1 MVAGGVF
8 TYPGIERVV
17 YGEPAAEAV
26 RREAE
31 RLGAERVFCL
41 VSGTLDRT
49 TDEIAKLRKALG
61 TRFAGQFDRMP
72 PHTPRDAVIEAAAA
86 ARSARADLLV
96 TFGGGSLTDAGKMV
110 QICLRHDIRDCDGLE
125 PFHQRLDAN
134 GKPMFPDFAPP
145 LVRQITVPTTLSGGE
160 FNANAGCTN
169 PANKLKEM
177 YRNPLLVPKVVIL
190 DPAVTVHTPGWL
202 WSATGMRA
210 VDHGVETLC
219 SIRPTPFS
227 DAHAAESLRLLAAGL
242 PRVHADPADL
252 DARMQCLHGAWLAMT
267 GIAAGVPLGASHG
280 IGHQLGSTCGV
291 QHGHTSCVLM
301 PTVMRF
307 NAAVVA
313 GALARVSEA
322 LGRPGAPAADL
333 VAALIR
339 SLDMPA
345 TLSAVGVGRDQFP
358 RIVEAALLDRWV
370 HSNPRTVKGRDD
382 ILAIL
387 EAAA

>member
-1 MVAGGVF
+1 MGSSGIF

-31 RLGAERVFCL
+31 RLDAGRVFCL

-49 TDEIAKLRKALG
+49 TDEIARLRAALG
-61 TRFAGQFDRMP
+61 GRFAGQFDRMP
-72 PHTPRDAVIEAAAA
+72 PHTPRDAVIAAAGA
-86 ARSARADLLV
+86 ARAAGADLLV

-110 QICLRHDIRDCDGLE
+110 QICLRHDIRRADDLE
-125 PFHQRLDAN
+125 PFHQRLDAD
-134 GKPMFPDFAPP
+134 GRPSFPTFAPP
-145 LVRQITVPTTLSGGE
+145 LVRQIAVPTTLSGGE

-169 PANKLKEM
+169 PVSKIKEM

-202 WSATGMRA
+202 WSATGIRA
-210 VDHGVETLC
+210 VDHCIETLC

-227 DAHAAESLRLLAAGL
+227 DAHALESLRLLAAGL
-242 PRVHADPADL
+242 PRVHADPADVE
-252 DARMQCLHGAWLAMT
+252 ARMNCLLGAWLAMT

-291 QHGHTSCVLM
+291 QHGHTSCILM
-301 PTVMRF
+301 PRVMRF
-307 NAAVVA
+307 NASAVP
-313 GALARVSEA
+313 GPLARVSAA
-322 LGRPGAPAADL
+322 LGRPGESAADL

-339 SLDMPA
+339 RLDMPT
-345 TLSAVGVGRDQFP
+345 TLGAVGVGREQFP
-358 RIVEAALLDRWV
+358 RVVEAALQDRWV
-370 HSNPRTVKGRDD
+370 HSNPRPFKGRDD

-387 EAAA
+387 DAAA